1 MSVDELSESYF
12 VPRPGRRFSLA
23 PQLAVTG
30 DGDRCESCSIKSPP
44 QTRKRRE
51 DGVSLTKEVTVPF
64 RTKEEIHICTE
75 NMDSDDEEVQ
85 HTSRCHTHNV
95 EYVSSSSPLE
105 PETFGALRKATVR
118 TLSGEQL
125 PRGQRLG
132 PVCFGDST
140 EGYTIAYYF
149 RLADFHARGKERYYA
164 LIALVGMEQKR
175 AWESCTLIWDMFEHI
190 ALRIIGMASEALQK
204 NKPKTMADRT
214 DKENVTLPVS
224 SFLTQRA
231 LDPDGVSR
239 RGAESVRANNI
250 TELVD
255 NVNFFCELHM
265 MFVQMLQEL
274 GKLFG
279 GIRIHPKHDENYF
292 LTGDTTNVSDFPR
305 EKHDGENE
313 EDNFRMSPI
322 PQEASTPKF
331 MTGTIPT
338 FDIPRSPI
346 ATTPTPS
353 SKRPS
358 VLG

>member
-1 MSVDELSESYF
+1 MSIDELSESYF
-12 VPRPGRRFSLA
+12 APRSGRRLSLA
-23 PQLAVTG
+23 PQLALTG
-30 DGDRCESCSIKSPP
+30 DGDRCDSCSIKSPP
-44 QTRKRRE
+44 QTRKMRE
-51 DGVSLTKEVTVPF
+51 DGVILVKEKTVPF

-75 NMDSDDEEVQ
+75 NMDSDDEEAH

-149 RLADFHARGKERYYA
+149 RLVDFHARGKERYYA

-190 ALRIIGMASEALQK
+190 ALRIIQMASEVLQR
-204 NKPKTMADRT
+204 NKPKTMLNRT

-231 LDPDGVSR
+231 LDPDGMSR
-239 RGAESVRANNI
+239 RGAESVRANNV

-279 GIRIHPKHDENYF
+279 GIKIQPKHDENYL
-292 LTGDTTNVSDFPR
+292 LTDDTTNVSGSSR
-305 EKHDGENE
+305 EKHDGEHD

-322 PQEASTPKF
+322 PQKASMPNFTIA
-331 MTGTIPT
+331 TIPT
-338 FDIPRSPI
+338 FDISSSPT

-353 SKRPS
+353 KRQS